1 MLSAL
6 TGTLREGLSAFLVIG
21 VLLAI
26 FRRAGER
33 HLVHATRWGIA
44 ASLLTTLIAAGL
56 FAQAANQALWEGVLA
71 LAAAAGVAWM
81 GSHLWRTTRGRGARH
96 QGTFEAIATV
106 FLTVL
111 MVTRGTM
118 EIALLVG
125 TMVWQVPAVEVLA
138 GAVAG
143 TTIAIG
149 LAWLWVRYG
158 RRMAQP
164 YFRQVTTAFVC
175 VFFLQL
181 VIDGLNEMTEAS
193 LASSARSL
201 QQVTAPFSS
210 DGRYGQYAPYLLIGV
225 PLLWW
230 LLALFL
236 AHGKASTG
244 RVAHLER

>member
-6 TGTLREGLSAFLVIG
+6 TSTLREGLSAFLVIG

-33 HLVHATRWGIA
+33 HLIHATRWGIA
-44 ASLLTTLIAAGL
+44 GSLVTTLIAAGL
-56 FAQAANQALWEGVLA
+56 FSQAANQALWEGVLA

-81 GSHLWRTTRGRGARH
+81 GVHLWRTTRGRGERH
-96 QGTFEAIATV
+96 QGTFEALATV
-106 FLTVL
+106 CLTIL

-125 TMVWQVPAVEVLA
+125 TMLWQVPALEVLS
-138 GAVAG
+138 GAAVG
-143 TTIAIG
+143 TALAFV
-149 LAWLWVRYG
+149 LAWSWARYG
-158 RRMAQP
+158 RRMVQP
-164 YFRQVTTAFVC
+164 YFRQVTTMFVC

-181 VIDGLNEMTEAS
+181 LVDGFNEMAEANLVAGAAS
-193 LASSARSL
+193 LQRA
-201 QQVTAPFSS
+201 TAPFSS
-210 DGRYGQYAPYLLIGV
+210 DGAYGQYAPYLLIAV
-225 PLLWW
+225 PLVWW

-236 AHGKASTG
+236 GHGKASTG